1 MRIGIVAVAGLIAA
15 GAQAQT
21 GKVGATT
28 QASRYVIEGPGCPG
42 ALRAQHQPTMGKT
55 IWTVALEDKNKK
67 DQGRAPASMGL
78 HVVFESARTQP
89 RSAELSVSYLPL
101 RLKAMPIESD
111 KAQELKKTF
120 ALAAEDKDRLDGD
133 LMVGPAATI
142 TRVHLMSVTFADG
155 SVWHAPSEDACSV
168 APALYMPVE
177 AKK

>member
-1 MRIGIVAVAGLIAA
+1 MRIGIVAALGLMVAA

-21 GKVGATT
+21 SKVGPT

-42 ALRAQHQPTMGKT
+42 SLRAQHQPTVGKT
-55 IWTVALEDKNKK
+55 IWTVALEDKDKK
-67 DQGRAPASMGL
+67 DKGRAPAGMGL
-78 HVVFESARTQP
+78 HVVFESERTQP

-101 RLKAMPIESD
+101 RLKAMPIEGD
-111 KAQELKKTF
+111 KTQELKKTF
-120 ALAAEDKDRLDGD
+120 ALAAEDKDHLDGD

-142 TRVHLMSVTFADG
+142 TRVHLMSVTFSDG